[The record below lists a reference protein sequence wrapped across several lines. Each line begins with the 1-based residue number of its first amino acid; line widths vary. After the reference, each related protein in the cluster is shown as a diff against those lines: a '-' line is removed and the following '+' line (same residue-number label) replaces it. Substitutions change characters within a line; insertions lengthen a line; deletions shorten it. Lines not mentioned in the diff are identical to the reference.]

1 MTCGEC
7 LAYTPIFS
15 RIVYTTYVA
24 GLDRMPVWVYTDN
37 AQTDQSVCPMN
48 VLPTSGKNDNRY
60 GHQGATMNIPRTLA
74 VMRKEVRH
82 IIRDRGTFILV
93 TLSPVILLFVFAYS
107 FSVDVK
113 NVAIG
118 VLDADRTPA
127 SRQFIA
133 GLTSKGN
140 VEVRY
145 AIPNYATL
153 RDLLNRSEAKAAV
166 VIPTGFERDIR
177 AGREAHLQVIV
188 DGTDPNTANFVL
200 SHVGG
205 YTMRYMRDHMREQ
218 MLRSGVASIRLDP
231 IDLRR
236 RTWFNPS
243 FRMLVGMMP
252 ALIAIVMGMAP
263 VAATLAIARE
273 KEMGTMEQLIA
284 TPIRRSELLVGKL
297 LPYMVNG
304 LLSVVLCVATA
315 VLWFD
320 IPFRGSFPL
329 YLLLSLAFL
338 FASMSL
344 ALLLSTF
351 VNSQQAAQILAIL
364 VFFFPGFFLSGVF
377 FPLISMPPIAKME
390 SLSVPTTHYV
400 LISRGIILKGQ
411 GIGALWP
418 YTFALLGM
426 GLMVLGLSMV
436 LFRKRI
442 S

>member
-1 MTCGEC
+1 
-7 LAYTPIFS
+7 
-15 RIVYTTYVA
+15 
-24 GLDRMPVWVYTDN
+24 
-37 AQTDQSVCPMN
+37 
-48 VLPTSGKNDNRY
+48 
-60 GHQGATMNIPRTLA
+60 MNIHRTLA

-82 IIRDRGTFILV
+82 IVRDRGTFILV
-93 TLSPVILLFVFAYS
+93 TLSPVLLLFVLAYS
-107 FSVDVK
+107 YSVDIK
-113 NVAIG
+113 NVGIA
-118 VLDADRTPA
+118 VFDVDQTPF
-127 SRQFIA
+127 SRQFVA
-133 GLTSKGN
+133 GMTSKGN

-145 AIPNYATL
+145 AVTSYARL
-153 RDLLNRSEAKAAV
+153 RELINRGQAKAGV
-166 VIPTGFERDIR
+166 VIPPGFARNIA
-177 AGREAHLQVIV
+177 AGRAVPLQVIV
-188 DGTDPNTANFVL
+188 DGTDPNTANFVVA
-200 SHVGG
+200 HIAG
-205 YTMRYMRDHMREQ
+205 YALRQTRDKVRADMQHAGMT
-218 MLRSGVASIRLDP
+218 AIRLDP

-243 FRMLVGMMP
+243 LRMLVGMMP

-273 KEMGTMEQLIA
+273 KEWGTMEQLIA

-315 VLWFD
+315 VAWFG
-320 IPFRGSFPL
+320 IPFRGSFLL
-329 YLLLSLAFL
+329 YLLLSLIFL

-351 VNSQQAAQILAIL
+351 VSSQQAAQVLAIL

-377 FPLISMPPIAKME
+377 FPLISMPPMAKME

-411 GIGALWP
+411 GLTALWP
-418 YTFALLGM
+418 YA
-426 GLMVLGLSMV
+426 LGLAVMGVIILGFSML

-442 S
+442 A

>member
-1 MTCGEC
+1 
-7 LAYTPIFS
+7 
-15 RIVYTTYVA
+15 
-24 GLDRMPVWVYTDN
+24 
-37 AQTDQSVCPMN
+37 
-48 VLPTSGKNDNRY
+48 
-60 GHQGATMNIPRTLA
+60 MNIRRTLA
-74 VMRKEVRH
+74 VMRKELRH
-82 IIRDRGTFILV
+82 ILRDRGTFILV
-93 TLSPVILLFVFAYS
+93 TLSPMILLFVFAYS
-107 FSVDVK
+107 FSVDIK

-118 VLDADRTPA
+118 VLDADQTPA

-145 AIPNYATL
+145 VIPDYATL
-153 RDLLNRSEAKAAV
+153 RDLVNRGQAKAAV
-166 VIPTGFERDIR
+166 VISQGFARDVQ
-177 AGREAHLQVIV
+177 AGREARLQVIV

-200 SHVGG
+200 THIGG
-205 YTMRYMRDHMREQ
+205 YAERYTRDLMRED
-218 MLRSGVASIRLDP
+218 LRRAGATSIRLDP
-231 IDLRR
+231 MDLRR

-243 FRMLVGMMP
+243 FRMVVGMMP

-284 TPIRRSELLVGKL
+284 TPIRRSELLIGKL

-320 IPFRGSFPL
+320 TPFRGSFLL
-329 YLLLSLAFL
+329 YLLLSIVFL

-351 VNSQQAAQILAIL
+351 VNSQQAAQVLAIL
-364 VFFFPGFFLSGVF
+364 IFFFPGFFLSGVF
-377 FPLISMPPIAKME
+377 FPLISMPPMAKME
-390 SLSVPTTHYV
+390 SLTIPTTHYV
-400 LISRGIILKGQ
+400 MISRGIILKGQ
-411 GIGALWP
+411 GLSALWP
-418 YTFALLGM
+418 YALGLLVM
-426 GLMVLGLSMV
+426 GTMILGLSMI

-442 S
+442 A

>member
-1 MTCGEC
+1 
-7 LAYTPIFS
+7 
-15 RIVYTTYVA
+15 
-24 GLDRMPVWVYTDN
+24 
-37 AQTDQSVCPMN
+37 
-48 VLPTSGKNDNRY
+48 
-60 GHQGATMNIPRTLA
+60 MNIHRTLA
-74 VMRKEVRH
+74 VMRKELRH
-82 IIRDRGTFILV
+82 IVRDRGTFILV

-107 FSVDVK
+107 FSVDIK

-118 VLDADRTPA
+118 VLDADQTPI

-145 AIPNYATL
+145 AIPDYDTL
-153 RDLLNRSEAKAAV
+153 RGLVNRGQAKAAV
-166 VIPTGFERDIR
+166 VIPTGFARDVE
-177 AGREAHLQVIV
+177 AGREAHLQIIV

-200 SHVGG
+200 AHIGG
-205 YTMRYMRDHMREQ
+205 YTARYTQDLARRE
-218 MLRSGVASIRLDP
+218 LHRAGVTSIRLDP
-231 IDLRR
+231 MDLRR

-315 VLWFD
+315 VLWFG

-329 YLLLSLAFL
+329 YLLLSVTFL
-338 FASMSL
+338 FASMGL

-364 VFFFPGFFLSGVF
+364 IFFFPGFFLSGVF
-377 FPLISMPPIAKME
+377 FPLISMPPAAKME
-390 SLSVPTTHYV
+390 SLMMPTTPYV
-400 LISRGIILKGQ
+400 LISRGIILKAQ
-411 GIGALWP
+411 GLPSLWP
-418 YTFALLGM
+418 YALGLIVM
-426 GLMVLGLSMV
+426 GVLVLGLSMV

-442 S
+442 A